1 MFDLTP
7 EQLQIAI
14 FLLIG
19 IAAFLVAEAV
29 YLSVS
34 SRASYLRKVNKRL
47 AILEASG
54 DQLDALVQL
63 RRARSLTSDGNFRL
77 PLIWFNRLVLQ
88 SGITTGFGRLALIF
102 GLVAA
107 VSFFVVFTFQNSL
120 MLASLAAFIAMTV
133 LPLFVLKILRGRR
146 WRAFEAQLPDAV
158 DVMVRSLR
166 AGHPLPVSI
175 AMVGRE
181 LGDPIGSEFGLTAD
195 ELTYG
200 LDLDAAMSNMASRVG
215 QDDLAL
221 LIVAITIQARTGG
234 NLSEILSNLSRILR
248 SRFKMRRR
256 VRSLSA
262 EGRFSALALSILPFL
277 VFGALTLF
285 APDFYGGIWG
295 EPIVAQVLGAA
306 FCFMMVGNFIMYK
319 MIQFRM

>member
-1 MFDLTP
+1 MAGLDAQPL
-7 EQLQIAI
+7 QLAI
-14 FLLIG
+14 FLLVG
-19 IAAFLVAEAV
+19 IAAFLAIEAA
-29 YLSVS
+29 YLAVS

-47 AILEASG
+47 AILDASG

-63 RRARSLTSDGNFRL
+63 RRARSLTSEGNFRL
-77 PLIWFNRLVLQ
+77 PLIWLNRLVLQ
-88 SGITTGFGRLALIF
+88 SGITMGLSRFVSIF
-102 GLVAA
+102 GFAA
-107 VSFFVVFTFQNSL
+107 LAVFLAVNLLEGSL
-120 MLASLAAFIAMTV
+120 LLAAAAAAASATA
-133 LPLFVLKILRGRR
+133 LPLLVLKWLRRR
-146 WRAFEAQLPDAV
+146 RCRAFEAQLPDAV
-158 DVMVRSLR
+158 DIIVRSLR

-181 LGDPIGSEFGLTAD
+181 LEDPIGSEFGLTAD

-200 LDLDAAMSNMASRVG
+200 LDLDLAMGNMASRVG

-234 NLSEILSNLSRILR
+234 NLAEILSNLSRILR
-248 SRFKMRRR
+248 ARFNMRRR

-285 APDFYGGIWG
+285 APEFYGGIWG
-295 EPIVAQVLGAA
+295 EPIVARVLGAA
-306 FCFMMVGNFIMYK
+306 FAFMMVGNYIMYR